1 MIQQSELEKLT
12 QLLSTPKQ
20 ITIVSHTN
28 PDGDAIGSSL
38 GLYHFLIQLKHN
50 VKVIVPNAFPKF
62 LAWMKDAD
70 KVMDYEK
77 QTDDADNFIQTSD
90 IIFMLDFNNASRIDA
105 LANPIEK
112 SNAFKILI
120 DHHMQPDI
128 MANIIISDT
137 SACATCQLV
146 FELIDALGLKHFIN
160 IDAAECLYCG
170 IMTDTGSFRFDSTS
184 AKTHKIV
191 SELIDLGVVKS
202 KVHGAVY
209 DTNTL
214 DKLQLVSHCLCNN
227 LHLYHNNKIAVIT
240 FDAEEQKKFNMQKG
254 DTEGL
259 VNHGL
264 SINGV
269 LVSGFFTERDGIIK
283 ISFRSKGKIDVN
295 AFARKYFEGGG
306 HVNAAGA
313 KSSISLHDT
322 VQKFIELSAE
332 LIS

>member
-1 MIQQSELEKLT
+1 MIQQSELEKLK
-12 QLLSTPKQ
+12 QLLSSPQQ

-38 GLYHFLIQLKHN
+38 GLYHFLIQRKHN

-70 KVMDYEK
+70 RVLDYEK
-77 QTDDADNFIQTSD
+77 QTEDADNFIQASD
-90 IIFMLDFNNASRIDA
+90 IIFMLDFNNLSRIDA
-105 LANPIEK
+105 LAVPIEK
-112 SNAFKILI
+112 SDAFKILI

-128 MANIIISDT
+128 SANIIFSDT

-146 FELIDALGLKHFIN
+146 FELIDSLGLKRYITN
-160 IDAAECLYCG
+160 DAAECLYCG
-170 IMTDTGSFRFDSTS
+170 IMTDTASFRFDSTTS
-184 AKTHKIV
+184 KTHKIV
-191 SELIDLGVVKS
+191 AELIELGVVKS

-214 DKLQLVSHCLCNN
+214 DKLRLVSHCLCNN
-227 LHLYHNNKIAVIT
+227 LNLYHNNKIAIIT
-240 FDAEEQKKFNMQKG
+240 FDAEEQKKYNMQKG

-313 KSSISLHDT
+313 KSTISLEDT
-322 VQKFIELSAE
+322 VKRFIELSPE
-332 LIS
+332 LIP